1 MDTQRKDNMKKDNR
15 PQIRVTPEAHELIKT
30 LALKGNR
37 SMTKQVDEILVIVS
51 QPEQNFN
58 QSKLGVMAKHADGRI
73 EVNAAFLDPC
83 NEIENRQA
91 RDE

>member
-1 MDTQRKDNMKKDNR
+1 MKKDNR

-58 QSKLGVMAKHADGRI
+58 QSKLGVMAKHADGTI
-73 EVNAAFLDPC
+73 EIDAAFIDQC
-83 NEIENRQA
+83 HAQERQQG
-91 RDE
+91 DE